1 MNLYIRLLLLLL
13 QLPFR
18 SRLDVLGS
26 SSLRFHV
33 LPNDL
38 DLNMHMNNGRYLTI
52 MDLGRID
59 FMARNGLLSQMI
71 KHKLAPVLAS
81 VQTRYRLPLTV
92 FQAYDLQTRLLG
104 WDEKWFYIEQ
114 RFVIAKGEKKGAVA
128 AIGLLKGCLYNPKT
142 KQTEASQRILEL
154 AEKSDLQSPDMPEYL
169 TAWIEAEDALKNVT
183 AQNITTQ
190 AAP

>member
-18 SRLDVLGS
+18 SRLDVLGTS
-26 SSLRFHV
+26 RLRFHV

-38 DLNMHMNNGRYLTI
+38 DLNMHMNNGRYLTV
-52 MDLGRID
+52 MDLGRVD

-71 KHKLAPVLAS
+71 KRKLAPVLAS
-81 VQTRYRLPLTV
+81 VQMRYRLPLTV

-128 AIGLLKGCLYNPKT
+128 AIGLLKGCLYNPRT
-142 KQTEASQRILEL
+142 KQTEASQRILEM
-154 AEKSDLQSPDMPEYL
+154 AGKGDLQSPDMPEYL
-169 TAWIEAEDALKNVT
+169 TAWIEAEGALKNVT
-183 AQNITTQ
+183 ASAQ
-190 AAP
+190 